1 MLLLPELD
9 EQLLL
14 IMDEDSELHDE
25 LSDVSLEE
33 VNELEEH
40 EQNSTKDGLLQEE
53 LHELELL
60 IELQL
65 EEQQVKL
72 LTEWQLEEQ
81 LDE

>member
-33 VNELEEH
+33 VNELEEQ

>member
-1 MLLLPELD
+1 MLIL
-9 EQLLL
+9 
-14 IMDEDSELHDE
+14 DEDSELHDE

>member
-33 VNELEEH
+33 ENELEEH
-40 EQNSTKDGLLQEE
+40 EQNSTNDGLLQEE

-72 LTEWQLEEQ
+72 LTE
-81 LDE
+81 

>member
-40 EQNSTKDGLLQEE
+40 EQNSTNDGLLQEE

-72 LTEWQLEEQ
+72 LTE
-81 LDE
+81 

>member
-40 EQNSTKDGLLQEE
+40 EQNSTNDGLLQEE

-60 IELQL
+60 VELQL

>member
-60 IELQL
+60 VELQL

-72 LTEWQLEEQ
+72 LTEWQLDEQ

>member
-25 LSDVSLEE
+25 LSDISLEE

-40 EQNSTKDGLLQEE
+40 EQNSMKDGLLHEE

-60 IELQL
+60 VELQL

>member
-33 VNELEEH
+33 VNELEEQ

-72 LTEWQLEEQ
+72 LIEWQLEEQ

>member
-25 LSDVSLEE
+25 LSDISLEE

-60 IELQL
+60 LELQL

>member
-33 VNELEEH
+33 VNELEEQ

-60 IELQL
+60 VELQL

-72 LTEWQLEEQ
+72 LTE
-81 LDE
+81 

>member
-33 VNELEEH
+33 ENELEEH
-40 EQNSTKDGLLQEE
+40 EQNSTNDGLLQEE

-60 IELQL
+60 LELQL

-72 LTEWQLEEQ
+72 LTE
-81 LDE
+81 

>member
-40 EQNSTKDGLLQEE
+40 EQNSTNDGLLQEE

-72 LTEWQLEEQ
+72 LTEWQLDEQ

>member
-40 EQNSTKDGLLQEE
+40 EQNSTNDGLLQEE

-60 IELQL
+60 LELQL

>member
-40 EQNSTKDGLLQEE
+40 EQNSTNDGLLQEE

-60 IELQL
+60 VELQL

-72 LTEWQLEEQ
+72 LTE
-81 LDE
+81 

>member
-60 IELQL
+60 LELQL

-72 LTEWQLEEQ
+72 LNE
-81 LDE
+81 

>member
-14 IMDEDSELHDE
+14 IMDEASELHDE

-33 VNELEEH
+33 VNELEEQ

>member
-40 EQNSTKDGLLQEE
+40 EQNSTNDGLLQEE

>member
-14 IMDEDSELHDE
+14 IVDEDSELHDE

-40 EQNSTKDGLLQEE
+40 EQNSTNDGLLQEE

-60 IELQL
+60 VELQL

>member
-1 MLLLPELD
+1 
-9 EQLLL
+9 
-14 IMDEDSELHDE
+14 MDEDSELHDE

-60 IELQL
+60 LELQL

>member
-60 IELQL
+60 LELQL

>member
-40 EQNSTKDGLLQEE
+40 EQNSTNDGLLQEE

-60 IELQL
+60 VELQL

-72 LTEWQLEEQ
+72 LTEWQLDEQ

>member
-72 LTEWQLEEQ
+72 LTE
-81 LDE
+81 

>member
-1 MLLLPELD
+1 M
-9 EQLLL
+9 L

-33 VNELEEH
+33 VNELEEQ

>member
-60 IELQL
+60 VELQL

-72 LTEWQLEEQ
+72 LTE
-81 LDE
+81 

>member
-40 EQNSTKDGLLQEE
+40 EQNSMKDGLLHEE

-60 IELQL
+60 VELQL

-72 LTEWQLEEQ
+72 LIEWQLEEQ

>member
-40 EQNSTKDGLLQEE
+40 EQNSRNDGLLQEE

-60 IELQL
+60 VELQL

>member
-1 MLLLPELD
+1 ML
-9 EQLLL
+9 
-14 IMDEDSELHDE
+14 IIDEDSELHDE

-40 EQNSTKDGLLQEE
+40 EQSSMKDGLLHEE

-60 IELQL
+60 VELQL

>member
-14 IMDEDSELHDE
+14 IVDEDSELHDE

>member
-33 VNELEEH
+33 ENELEEH
-40 EQNSTKDGLLQEE
+40 EQNSTNDGLLQEE

-60 IELQL
+60 VELQL

-72 LTEWQLEEQ
+72 LTE
-81 LDE
+81 